1 MIDRRELLSLGL
13 GALSLGAAGLG
24 VARLARAQAPPEE
37 SGLDPRLTAR
47 LELRSAYARKT
58 ENLVAA
64 YLSRRTSSMLVE
76 PLVTT
81 GRLVY
86 VAPGRLMLRDD
97 ALTGST
103 TRIEGGRVSLVSNQ
117 QDSAAAAEDPEG
129 RHTPVD
135 PKGAPGLFWL
145 RDRLLG
151 LFDPD
156 DGSALIAGTEATAPR
171 GRKARIELRPPGG
184 TLVRKVV
191 RSVMVTLDPVGGAVL
206 SVSIAEAQG
215 DTFELDL
222 SDHRQNVE
230 DEEIE
235 RLLERR

>member
-1 MIDRRELLSLGL
+1 
-13 GALSLGAAGLG
+13 
-24 VARLARAQAPPEE
+24 
-37 SGLDPRLTAR
+37 
-47 LELRSAYARKT
+47 
-58 ENLVAA
+58 
-64 YLSRRTSSMLVE
+64 MLVE

-103 TRIEGGRVSLVSNQ
+103 TRVEGGRVSIVSNQ
-117 QDSAAAAEDPEG
+117 QDTAATTEQA
-129 RHTPVD
+129 RTPVD
-135 PKGAPGLFWL
+135 PKGAPGLLWL

-171 GRKARIELRPPGG
+171 GRKPRIELRPPGG

-191 RSVMVTLDPVGGAVL
+191 RSVIVTMDPVGGAVL
-206 SVSIAEAQG
+206 SISIAEAQG
-215 DTFELDL
+215 DTYELEL

-230 DEEIE
+230 EEEIE

>member
-1 MIDRRELLSLGL
+1 MMDRRDLLSL
-13 GALSLGAAGLG
+13 ALGAAAVGAVG
-24 VARLARAQAPPEE
+24 LARAQAPEE
-37 SGLDPRLTAR
+37 DSGLDPRLAAR

-58 ENLVAA
+58 ENLVTA

-86 VAPGRLMLRDD
+86 QSSGSLLLRDD

-103 TRIEGGRVSLVSNQ
+103 TRVEGGRVTIASNQ
-117 QDSAAAAEDPEG
+117 RQSETDPEPG
-129 RHTPVD
+129 GASPLD
-135 PKGAPGLFWL
+135 PQGAPGLLWL

-151 LFDPD
+151 LFAPD
-156 DGSALIAGTEATAPR
+156 DGSALIAGAEATAPR

-215 DTFELDL
+215 DTFELQL

-230 DEEIE
+230 AEEIE
-235 RLLERR
+235 RLLERA